1 MSINVRYMNFKHDC
15 RLGNQLYF
23 ALSAYKY
30 QKVLGTKV
38 NQSINEELR
47 QLYDALN
54 IQNYVV
60 GHKTVSWLDLKNKI
74 AMGNN
79 MMCQDFG
86 LCYDE
91 ELLDEFI
98 SGTIL
103 ESDTAKRTV
112 PSESVCV

>member
-1 MSINVRYMNFKHDC
+1 MSINVRYMDFKSDC

-23 ALSAYKY
+23 AISAYKY
-30 QKVLGTKV
+30 QKALGTKV
-38 NQSINEELR
+38 NQSVNEELKP
-47 QLYDALN
+47 LYDVLN

-74 AMGNN
+74 ATGSN

-91 ELLDEFI
+91 KLLNEFI
-98 SGTIL
+98 SDTIL
-103 ESDTAKRTV
+103 KSDIAKQTV